1 MELVNYTIVIGFIYT
16 LGEVLPPY
24 DKFTGK
30 KDQTNTISRTINSN
44 KPKRIIKQKDV
55 RVVVIPHA
63 RNGIQCSQL

>member
-30 KDQTNTISRTINSN
+30 DQTNTISRTINSK

-55 RVVVIPHA
+55 RVVVIPHT
-63 RNGIQCSQL
+63 RNGIQCSQLL

>member
-55 RVVVIPHA
+55 RVVVIPHT

>member
-1 MELVNYTIVIGFIYT
+1 MDLVNYTIVIGFIYT

-30 KDQTNTISRTINSN
+30 KDQINTISRTINSN

-55 RVVVIPHA
+55 RVVVIPHT